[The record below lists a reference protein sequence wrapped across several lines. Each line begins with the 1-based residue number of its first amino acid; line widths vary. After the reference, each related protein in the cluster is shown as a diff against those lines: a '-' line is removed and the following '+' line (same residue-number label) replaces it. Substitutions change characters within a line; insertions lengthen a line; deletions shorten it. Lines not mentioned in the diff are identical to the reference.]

1 MQKQITILGR
11 SYTVRA
17 DGGDDIEAAA
27 AEVDRRMRQLLQ
39 RTPAFDNYTAAMLT
53 ALNLAAESRAAR
65 ARARVRLQEIEHD
78 LAAVEAV
85 LGAALNGEKG

>member
-17 DGGDDIEAAA
+17 DDGDDIETAA

-39 RTPAFDNYTAAMLT
+39 RAPAFDNYTAAMLT
-53 ALNLAAESRAAR
+53 ALNLAAETRALR
-65 ARARVRLQEIEHD
+65 ARMRGRLQEIEHD
-78 LAAVEAV
+78 IEAIEAV
-85 LGAALNGEKG
+85 LEAALEGEKT

>member
-17 DGGDDIEAAA
+17 DDGDDIETAA

-39 RTPAFDNYTAAMLT
+39 RAPAFDNYTAAMLT
-53 ALNLAAESRAAR
+53 ALNLAAETRAL
-65 ARARVRLQEIEHD
+65 RARVRGRLQEIEHD
-78 LAAVEAV
+78 IEAIEAV
-85 LGAALNGEKG
+85 LEAALEGEKS